1 MPISRQNAK
10 RRVPGF
16 GLGRGAVTLVAAMGL
31 ILGALAGLT
40 ASNAATRRAQMVG
53 RLAPDFSR
61 ADLSN
66 KKVNLST
73 YRGKVVLLNFWAT
86 WCAPCLV
93 EIPRFAEWQ
102 KELGGEGFQ
111 VLGISMDDSAAP
123 VRTAYQKYRM
133 NYPVVMGDAKLG
145 EIYGGVFGLPVT
157 FLIDR
162 KGKIRFR
169 HQGAVH
175 LDTLHHEVEELLREP

>member
-1 MPISRQNAK
+1 MPIPRQNAK
-10 RRVPGF
+10 RRVPRF
-16 GLGRGAVTLVAAMGL
+16 MLGRRAITLVAAMGL
-31 ILGALAGLT
+31 LLGIFSGPT

-53 RLAPDFSR
+53 RLAPNFSR
-61 ADLSN
+61 VDLSH
-66 KKVNLST
+66 KKVSLSS

-93 EIPRFAEWQ
+93 EVPRFAEWQ

-111 VLGISMDDSAAP
+111 ALGISMDDSAAP
-123 VRTAYQKYRM
+123 VRTAYEKYKM

-145 EIYGGVFGLPVT
+145 ELYGGVFGLPVT

-162 KGKIRFR
+162 KGTVRFR